1 VSGCALSVLSSC
13 QPFSQSGT
21 HSRNAGACRSWGKA
35 YMDGGVR
42 AFFFGQSRLTG
53 GGRACNDDYTGC
65 SRVSIAG
72 ADGFSKVLSNLK
84 AYAQA
89 QGYGKVYFG
98 PQAASGF
105 ELANG
110 TDLADWSYGAQ
121 HLYARDKWLVQP
133 FSINGTEPAL
143 GPQWY
148 GSGDLH
154 DANRV
159 NNAREIPVLLD
170 FDNFSGDEDRPDDIR
185 RLSAWP
191 NATRDSFVRT
201 LWHILRLYN
210 PRASLSLPLSKAA
223 GGNWPAFKQPQS
235 QVRVALPPLVCFVAN
250 VD

>member
-1 VSGCALSVLSSC
+1 
-13 QPFSQSGT
+13 
-21 HSRNAGACRSWGKA
+21 
-35 YMDGGVR
+35 MDGGVR

-53 GGRACNDDYTGC
+53 GGRACNADYTGC
-65 SRVSIAG
+65 SRVSVAG
-72 ADGFSKVLSNLK
+72 AEGFSKVLSNLK
-84 AYAQA
+84 AYAQER
-89 QGYGKVYFG
+89 GYGKVYFG

-105 ELANG
+105 ELADG

-121 HLYARDKWLVQP
+121 HLYARGEWLVQP
-133 FSINGTEPAL
+133 FSINGTEPAQ

-154 DANRV
+154 DANRL

-191 NATRDSFVRT
+191 NATRDAFVRT
-201 LWHILRLYN
+201 LWNILRLYN

-235 QVRVALPPLVCFVAN
+235 QVRAAPPPRFGCVAN
-250 VD
+250 IYDSAVCAHCTYLT

>member
-1 VSGCALSVLSSC
+1 
-13 QPFSQSGT
+13 
-21 HSRNAGACRSWGKA
+21 
-35 YMDGGVR
+35 MDGGVR

-65 SRVSIAG
+65 SRVSVAG
-72 ADGFSKVLSNLK
+72 AEGFAKVLSNLK

-121 HLYARDKWLVQP
+121 HLYAHGKWLVQP

-148 GSGDLH
+148 GSSDLH

-170 FDNFSGDEDRPDDIR
+170 FDNFSGKETPVLRHFYTQNGSFYQDRLGTNIGKALKQPGVSLGDEDRPDDIR

-235 QVRVALPPLVCFVAN
+235 QVRAALASPFCVLL
-250 VD
+250 